1 MINQP
6 TDATITVLTSVV
18 IDVFSDFCTNCL
30 MKKSE
35 RPAIEINARAG
46 TFEMFSNP
54 SPYFLIIMTNAIR
67 PMASKQ

>member
-1 MINQP
+1 
-6 TDATITVLTSVV
+6 
-18 IDVFSDFCTNCL
+18 

-35 RPAIEINARAG
+35 SAAIEMSARAG
-46 TFEMFSNP
+46 TLEMFSNP